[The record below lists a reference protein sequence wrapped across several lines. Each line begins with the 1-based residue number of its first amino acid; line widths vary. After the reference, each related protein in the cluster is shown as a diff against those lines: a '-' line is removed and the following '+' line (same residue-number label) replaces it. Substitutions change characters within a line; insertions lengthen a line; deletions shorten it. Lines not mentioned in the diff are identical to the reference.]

1 MRLGSANM
9 NGDRIRYI
17 THRGQR
23 ILLVDHSGCT
33 SAELA
38 AMCDLVPSYVTPEP
52 ENSVLLLADF
62 SNAQIDRDALE
73 HVKLAAVFDRPH
85 LKRSAWVTTSS
96 FPKAFYENVKAFSVR
111 ELRIFQTRE
120 QALSYLVGED
130 EEETQELAPPA

>member
-1 MRLGSANM
+1 M

-23 ILLVDHSGCT
+23 ILLVDHSGST
-33 SAELA
+33 AAELA

-52 ENSVLLLADF
+52 ENSLLLLADF

-73 HVKLAAVFDRPH
+73 HVKIAAVFDRPH
-85 LKRSAWVTTSS
+85 LKRSAWVITPS
-96 FPKAFYENVKAFSVR
+96 FPKAFYETVRAFSVR
-111 ELRIFQTRE
+111 ELRVFETRE
-120 QALSYLVGED
+120 QALSYLVAED

>member
-1 MRLGSANM
+1 M

-33 SAELA
+33 AAQLA
-38 AMCDLVPSYVTPEP
+38 ATCDLVPIYVTAEP

-73 HVKLAAVFDRPH
+73 HLKIAAVFDRPH
-85 LKRSAWVTTSS
+85 LKRSAWVITSS
-96 FPKAFYENVKAFSVR
+96 FPKAFYENVRAFSVR

>member
-1 MRLGSANM
+1 MRLGSANLTD
-9 NGDRIRYI
+9 DRIRYI
-17 THRGQR
+17 TYRGQR

-33 SAELA
+33 AAELA
-38 AMCDLVPSYVTPEP
+38 AVCDLVPSYVTPEP
-52 ENSVLLLADF
+52 DNSVLLLADF

-85 LKRSAWVTTSS
+85 LKRSAWVITPS

-120 QALSYLVGED
+120 QAMSYLVGED

>member
-1 MRLGSANM
+1 M
-9 NGDRIRYI
+9 DRIRYI
-17 THRGQR
+17 TYREQR

-33 SAELA
+33 AAELA

-52 ENSVLLLADF
+52 EHSVLLLADF

>member
-1 MRLGSANM
+1 M

-33 SAELA
+33 AAELS

-52 ENSVLLLADF
+52 DNSVLLLADF

-85 LKRSAWVTTSS
+85 LKRSAWVITPS

-120 QALSYLVGED
+120 QAMSYLVGED

>member
-1 MRLGSANM
+1 M

-17 THRGQR
+17 THREQR

-33 SAELA
+33 AAELA

-52 ENSVLLLADF
+52 EHSVLLLADF

-85 LKRSAWVTTSS
+85 LKRSAWVITPS
-96 FPKAFYENVKAFSVR
+96 FPKAFYDNVRAFSVR
-111 ELRIFQTRE
+111 ELRVFQTRE
-120 QALSYLVGED
+120 QAMNYLVAED
-130 EEETQELAPPA
+130 EEETQEFASPA

>member
-1 MRLGSANM
+1 M

-33 SAELA
+33 AAELA
-38 AMCDLVPSYVTPEP
+38 TMCDLVPSYVTLEP

-62 SNAQIDRDALE
+62 SNVQIDRDALE

-85 LKRSAWVTTSS
+85 LKRSAWVITPS

>member
-1 MRLGSANM
+1 M

-17 THRGQR
+17 TYRGQR

-33 SAELA
+33 AAELA

-85 LKRSAWVTTSS
+85 LKRSAWVITPS
-96 FPKAFYENVKAFSVR
+96 FPKAFYENVRAFSVR
-111 ELRIFQTRE
+111 ELRVFQTME

>member
-1 MRLGSANM
+1 M

-33 SAELA
+33 AAELA
-38 AMCDLVPSYVTPEP
+38 TMCDLVPSYVTLEP

-62 SNAQIDRDALE
+62 SNVQIDRDALE

-85 LKRSAWVTTSS
+85 LKRSAWVITPS

-120 QALSYLVGED
+120 QALSYLVRED

>member
-1 MRLGSANM
+1 M
-9 NGDRIRYI
+9 NDDRIRYI

-33 SAELA
+33 AVQLA

-52 ENSVLLLADF
+52 DNSVLLLADF

-85 LKRSAWVTTSS
+85 LKRSAWVITPS

-130 EEETQELAPPA
+130 EEETQELAPSA

>member
-1 MRLGSANM
+1 M

-33 SAELA
+33 AAELA
-38 AMCDLVPSYVTPEP
+38 AMCDLVPSYVTSEP

-62 SNAQIDRDALE
+62 SNAQIDRDSLE
-73 HVKLAAVFDRPH
+73 HLKLAAVFDRPH
-85 LKRSAWVTTSS
+85 LKRSAWVITPSL
-96 FPKAFYENVKAFSVR
+96 PKAFYENVKAFSVR

>member
-1 MRLGSANM
+1 M
-9 NGDRIRYI
+9 NVDRIRYI

-33 SAELA
+33 AAQLA
-38 AMCDLVPSYVTPEP
+38 ATCDLVPSYVTLEP

-73 HVKLAAVFDRPH
+73 HLKIAAVFDRPH
-85 LKRSAWVTTSS
+85 LKRSAWVITPS

-111 ELRIFQTRE
+111 ELRVFQTRE
-120 QALSYLVGED
+120 QAMSYLVGQD
-130 EEETQELAPPA
+130 EEETQELASPA